1 MTSDEIDYSGA
12 ARGVVAVLHEK
23 GIPISKV
30 SRVFEEAMSLVDQYM
45 IPFDP
50 SSLATADASTSSEEA
65 DTSGTS
71 ELSDEEANDK
81 ALKMMGV

>member
-12 ARGVVAVLHEK
+12 ARGVVGVLHEK

-30 SRVFEEAMSLVDQYM
+30 SRVFEKAMQLVDQYT

-50 SSLATADASTSSEEA
+50 SSLATDDSSADSKST
-65 DTSGTS
+65 DTSGVS
-71 ELSDEEANDK
+71 EVSDEEANDK